1 MAPGRLHPARR
12 RAGWLTAL
20 PTRRLSGIAY
30 FLCVR
35 PEIQARLRSEVDSSF
50 ATAGDI
56 TLLNVQHLKYL
67 TAALNET
74 LRIYPATASSAPRII
89 KAGGQAVGG
98 YFLPANVS
106 QCHRWPGGTR

>member
-1 MAPGRLHPARR
+1 M
-12 RAGWLTAL
+12 AL

-30 FLCVR
+30 FLCVH
-35 PEIQARLRSEVDSSF
+35 PEVQARLRDEVDSSF
-50 ATAGDI
+50 TTADDI

-89 KAGGQAVGG
+89 KAGGQVVGG

-106 QCHRWPGGTR
+106 RCHRWSGLAR